1 MLFTSSKLNTIV
13 CGANGRMKLKMAQTN
28 EIKNKTPVTV
38 TRGSESKSL
47 SQRIDWLAGTFKKG
61 VEITYPPILT
71 QKFIPCKGYLNYSEG
86 SQFEDGRRSYYNPIH
101 PEWGT
106 HIIWSGSALADCPMP
121 LESLVTSLYNAQF
134 SFSRIDLAIDARNF
148 NLRPSDATEYISKK
162 EIKTRA
168 KEFPLW
174 RDAKSRGYT
183 QYIGKKSSEIYTRI
197 YDKAAEM
204 GIFED
209 WTRVEI
215 VVRGNRAKVAA
226 QEIVRDTD
234 FRAIVKGYADF
245 TTWEEWNDIMEC
257 EAVKLPADRST
268 SQTLLWLLRSA
279 APSLAREMALSEFP
293 DEVFMKFKDVVLE
306 NYNALV
312 SGQTEN

>member
-1 MLFTSSKLNTIV
+1 M
-13 CGANGRMKLKMAQTN
+13 N
-28 EIKNKTPVTV
+28 EIENKTPVPV
-38 TRGSESKSL
+38 TRGSETKIL

-61 VEITYPPILT
+61 VDIVYPPIFT

-86 SQFEDGRRSYYNPIH
+86 SQYEDGRKSYCNPSH

-106 HIIWSGSALADCPMP
+106 HIVWSGSALADCPIP
-121 LESLVTSLYNAQF
+121 PESLVTSLFNAKF
-134 SFSRIDLAIDARNF
+134 SFSRIDLAIDAKGF
-148 NLRPSDATEYISKK
+148 NLLPSDATEYISKK

-168 KEFPLW
+168 KQFPLW
-174 RDAKSRGYT
+174 HDAQAKGYT
-183 QYIGKKSSEIYTRI
+183 QYIGKKSSEIYLRI

-215 VVRGNRAKVAA
+215 IVRGDRAKMAA

-234 FRAIVKGYADF
+234 FRSIVNGFASFD
-245 TTWEEWNDIMEC
+245 TWQQWQEVMAA

-268 SQTLLWLLRSA
+268 SQTLQWLLRSA
-279 APSLAREMALSEFP
+279 APSLAREMALSANP
-293 DEVFMKFKDVVLE
+293 DETFLKFKDVVLQV
-306 NYNALV
+306 YNELI
-312 SGQTEN
+312 SEQTVN